1 MAKGLT
7 GKRVVIG
14 ASRKTDEMS
23 TLIEKQGGVPIVR
36 SLQGTIF
43 LAEKEVGSELDKLVK
58 EGTDWAIFT
67 TGIGTE
73 TLLDIA
79 EKQGIKQQ
87 FINIIHHAKI
97 GSRGYKTLST
107 LKKLGIMPAAVDEN
121 GTTKSLL
128 KSLESFDFK
137 GKRVTVQLHGEK
149 APTLIK
155 FLEEK
160 GADVSLILPYQH
172 IPPETETV
180 AKLCEELLEQKLD
193 AVCFTTAIQVR
204 SLFDFAREKDC
215 VAGLLTSF
223 KWNTLAVAVGKVT
236 EEALREERVENVLV
250 PEHERM
256 GAMIIE
262 LSRYYRD
269 RPLNGGM
276 YI

>member
-1 MAKGLT
+1 MTKGLT
-7 GKRVVIG
+7 GKRVAIG

-23 TLIEKQGGVPIVR
+23 TLIEKQGGIPIVR
-36 SLQGTIF
+36 TLQGTVF
-43 LAEKEVGSELDKLVK
+43 LAGKEVGSELDKLVK

-67 TGIGTE
+67 TGIGIE

-87 FINIIHHAKI
+87 FINIIQQAKI
-97 GSRGYKTLST
+97 GSRGYKTLSK
-107 LKKLGIMPAAVDEN
+107 LKKLGIMPVAVDED

-128 KSLESFDFK
+128 KSFESFDFK

-180 AKLCEELLEQKLD
+180 AILCDELLEQKLD

-215 VAGLLTSF
+215 VVPLLTSF
-223 KWNTLAVAVGKVT
+223 KGNTLAVAIGKVT
-236 EEALREERVENVLV
+236 AEALREEAVENMLV
-250 PEHERM
+250 PKQERM
-256 GAMIIE
+256 EAMIME
-262 LSRYYRD
+262 LSRYFHVRS
-269 RPLNGGM
+269 LNDGM
-276 YI
+276 KL

>member
-1 MAKGLT
+1 MVKGLT

-14 ASRKTDEMS
+14 ASRKTEEMC
-23 TLIEKQGGVPIVR
+23 TLIEKQGGVPVVR
-36 SLQGTIF
+36 SLQGTVF
-43 LAEKEVGSELDKLVK
+43 LAEKEVGSELGQLVK
-58 EGTDWAIFT
+58 EGADWAIFT
-67 TGIGTE
+67 TGIGIE

-87 FINIIHHAKI
+87 FINIIQEAKI
-97 GSRGYKTLST
+97 ASRGYKTLST
-107 LKKLGIMPAAVDEN
+107 LKKLGIMSAAVDEN
-121 GTTKSLL
+121 GTTKSLI

-180 AKLCEELLEQKLD
+180 AKLCEELLQEKLD
-193 AVCFTTAIQVR
+193 AICFTTAIQVR
-204 SLFDFAREKDC
+204 SLFDYAREKDC
-215 VAGLLTSF
+215 VHGLLTSF
-223 KWNTLAVAVGKVT
+223 KGNTLAVAVGKVT
-236 EEALREERVENVLV
+236 AEALREEGVKNLLI

-256 GAMIIE
+256 GAMIME
-262 LSRYYRD
+262 LSRYYRV
-269 RPLNGGM
+269 RSLNGGM
-276 YI
+276 YL